1 MIRFVLF
8 LFLDV
13 VAFSGILISTLP
25 FLINNYGGDIFII
38 TLAFGSFSFF
48 QFFVS
53 PFWGG
58 LSDKLGRKPLLLMNC
73 LAELIANFILA
84 ISGSL
89 LLIFTARI
97 IAGLFKTNVSVG
109 TAYIADI
116 TTKKNRAKGMGM
128 FGVAFGLGFTIGPLI
143 GGLIAGSDFSYETL
157 RNVAW
162 FACIINFINF
172 FYVLFF
178 LKESLKEK
186 KDYRLRYSV
195 EKFSS
200 QLKIVANKSLYPFFI
215 LIFCIHFT
223 FSGMEGTIAIWS
235 ENTFKW
241 GPREIGFIML
251 LAGLTQI
258 IVQGGLL
265 RILLKSFSEK
275 ELIRSGYVSLILGFF
290 IIPFSSLYSLPLAVI
305 FLCYGIGIS
314 NPCLNSQISKNS
326 PTQLKGLALGS
337 AYSSQAAARFL
348 GQPLAG
354 LIFLNMGKNYHFYF
368 DVVFLIFLAFF
379 YFLFTTNKQ
388 KSL

>member
-73 LAELIANFILA
+73 IAELIANFILA

-89 LLIFTARI
+89 LLIFIARV

-116 TTKKNRAKGMGM
+116 TNKKNRAKGMGM
-128 FGVAFGLGFTIGPLI
+128 FGVAFGLGFTIGPLV

-157 RNVAW
+157 SNVAW
-162 FACIINFINF
+162 FACIVNFINF

-186 KDYRLRYSV
+186 KDYKLKYSI
-195 EKFSS
+195 EKLSS

-258 IVQGGLL
+258 AVQGGLL
-265 RILLKSFSEK
+265 RFLLKKFTEK
-275 ELIRSGYVSLILGFF
+275 ELIRSGYISLILGFF
-290 IIPFSSLYSLPLAVI
+290 IIPFSSLYSLPLAVVL
-305 FLCYGIGIS
+305 LCYGIGVS
-314 NPCLNSQISKNS
+314 NPCLNSQISKNA

-337 AYSSQAAARFL
+337 AYSAQAAARFL

-368 DVVFLIFLAFF
+368 DVIFLIILAFF
-379 YFLFTTNKQ
+379 YFLFASNKQ